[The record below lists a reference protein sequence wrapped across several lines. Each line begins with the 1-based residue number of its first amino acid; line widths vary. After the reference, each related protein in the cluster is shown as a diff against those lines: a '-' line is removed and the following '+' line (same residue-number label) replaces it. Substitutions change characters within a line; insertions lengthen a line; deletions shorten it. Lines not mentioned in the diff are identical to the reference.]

1 MAAPAV
7 TVGGLLGS
15 RPEAIGLP
23 LELLSGAAGLH
34 RVITSPHI
42 QKTGLALAGFDEY
55 LQPGR
60 VLVFGESEV
69 RFLDALEQEV
79 RLQALTA
86 VFTHDVPCV
95 LITGGWE
102 PPPDLRAGAD
112 RSQVPLLR
120 TAVSTPLA
128 IAKLTAILED
138 SLAVREVV
146 HGVLMDILGLGVLVV
161 GESGIG
167 KSECA
172 LDLVVRG
179 HRLVADDAVEI
190 HRRGEK
196 DVIGTCPEL
205 TRHHMEVRGL
215 GVINIRD
222 LFGVASTRVNK
233 RLELVVQLERWDPP
247 SRRLSVG
254 RQEDGGSQLRGD
266 GRDNREYDRLGL
278 DDSYY
283 DLIGV
288 RLPLVRMPVAPG
300 RSIAILVEVAVR
312 NQMLRGRGR
321 HAARDL
327 AARLDQA
334 LKPRDEFDA
343 EPDDDERG
351 DHV

>member
-1 MAAPAV
+1 MAGPAV
-7 TVGGLLGS
+7 TVGGLLNS
-15 RPEAIGLP
+15 RPEATGLP
-23 LELLSGAAGLH
+23 LELLSGAGGLH
-34 RVITSPHI
+34 RVISSPHI

-69 RFLDALEQEV
+69 RFLDSLEQEV
-79 RLQALTA
+79 RLQALEA

-102 PPPDLRAGAD
+102 PPADLRVGAE
-112 RSQVPLLR
+112 RAQVALLR
-120 TAVSTPLA
+120 TAVATPLA
-128 IAKLTAILED
+128 IAKLTGVLED
-138 SLAVREVV
+138 ALAVREVI
-146 HGVLMDILGLGVLVV
+146 HGVLMDILGLGVLIV
-161 GESGIG
+161 GDSGIG

-179 HRLVADDAVEI
+179 HRLVADDTVEI

-233 RLELVVQLERWDPP
+233 RLELVVQLERWD
-247 SRRLSVG
+247 
-254 RQEDGGSQLRGD
+254 Q
-266 GRDNREYDRLGL
+266 NREYDRVGL
-278 DDSYY
+278 DDNYY

-300 RSIAILVEVAVR
+300 RSVAILVEVAVR
-312 NQMLRGRGR
+312 NQILRARGR

-327 AARLDQA
+327 VARLERA
-334 LKPRDEFDA
+334 LKEGGDVEADPDEDV
-343 EPDDDERG
+343 EHG
-351 DHV
+351 GHV

>member
-1 MAAPAV
+1 MSASI
-7 TVGGLLGS
+7 TVGGLLNS
-15 RPEAIGLP
+15 RPEAKGLP
-23 LELLSGAAGLH
+23 LELLSGAGGLH

-69 RFLDALEQEV
+69 RFLDALEHEV
-79 RLQALTA
+79 RLQALDA

-102 PPPDLRAGAD
+102 PPAGLRHGAE
-112 RSQVPLLR
+112 RAAVPLLR
-120 TAVSTPLA
+120 TAVATPLA
-128 IAKLTAILED
+128 IAKFTAVLED
-138 SLAVREVV
+138 ALAVREVI
-146 HGVLMDILGLGVLVV
+146 HGVLMDILGLGVLIV
-161 GESGIG
+161 GDSGIG

-179 HRLVADDAVEI
+179 HRLVADDTVEI

-222 LFGVASTRVNK
+222 LFGVASTRTSK
-233 RLELVVQLERWDPP
+233 RIELVVRLERWDP
-247 SRRLSVG
+247 
-254 RQEDGGSQLRGD
+254 E
-266 GRDNREYDRLGL
+266 REYDRVGL

-288 RLPLVRMPVAPG
+288 RVPLVRMPVAPG
-300 RSIAILVEVAVR
+300 RSVAILVEVAVR
-312 NQMLRGRGR
+312 NQILRARGR

-327 AARLDQA
+327 VARLERA
-334 LKPRDEFDA
+334 LKTGGDVET
-343 EPDDDERG
+343 EPEEDIEHG
-351 DHV
+351 GHV

>member
-1 MAAPAV
+1 MSASV
-7 TVGGLLGS
+7 TVGALLSS
-15 RPEAIGLP
+15 RPEATGLP
-23 LELLSGAAGLH
+23 LELLSGGGGVH
-34 RVITSPHI
+34 RIITSPHI

-69 RFLDALEQEV
+69 RFLDSLEHEV
-79 RLQALTA
+79 RLQALDA

-102 PPPDLRAGAD
+102 PPADLRVGAE
-112 RSQVPLLR
+112 RAQVPLLR
-120 TAVSTPLA
+120 TAVATPLA
-128 IAKLTAILED
+128 IAKLTAVLED
-138 SLAVREVV
+138 ALAVREVI
-146 HGVLMDILGLGVLVV
+146 HGVLMDILGLGVLIV
-161 GESGIG
+161 GDSGIG

-179 HRLVADDAVEI
+179 HRLVADDTVEI

-233 RLELVVQLERWDPP
+233 RLELVVQLARWD
-247 SRRLSVG
+247 
-254 RQEDGGSQLRGD
+254 Q
-266 GRDNREYDRLGL
+266 NREYDRVGL

-300 RSIAILVEVAVR
+300 RSVAILVEVAVR
-312 NQMLRGRGR
+312 NQILRARGR

-327 AARLDQA
+327 VARLEEA
-334 LKPRDEFDA
+334 LKAGGDVEADPDEDI
-343 EPDDDERG
+343 EHG
-351 DHV
+351 GHV